1 MSTIVLLY
9 EIQKKIERF
18 LENFLVKTGAKYVF
32 FAAKSG
38 EVLVYSGPKKE
49 KKISTI
55 TALLAGVFNATE
67 ELAKLVDESQFKQFF
82 LRGQAFNLFYQNISS
97 QFLLVVI
104 FKKET
109 LLGSVRV
116 LSERLALKLKKE
128 LDKNTPLENTSL
140 ETPSIDM
147 INGEE
152 LMEDLFK

>member
-1 MSTIVLLY
+1 VSTIILLC

-18 LENFLVKTGAKYVF
+18 LENFLVKTGAKHIF
-32 FAAKSG
+32 FAARSG
-38 EVLVYSGPKKE
+38 EILVYSGSKKE

-67 ELAKLVDESQFKQFF
+67 EQAKLVDEHQFKQFF
-82 LRGQAFNLFYQNISS
+82 IRGKAFNLFYQNISS

-104 FKKET
+104 FEKET

-116 LSERLALKLKKE
+116 LSEKLASKLKKE
-128 LDKNTPLENTSL
+128 LDKNTSL
-140 ETPSIDM
+140 KAPSIDV

>member
-9 EIQKKIERF
+9 EVQKKIERF
-18 LENFLVKTGAKYVF
+18 LENFLVKTGARHIF

-38 EVLVYSGPKKE
+38 EILVYSGYKEE

-67 ELAKLVDESQFKQFF
+67 ELAKLVDEHQFNQFF
-82 LRGQAFNLFYQNISS
+82 IRGRAFNLFYQNVNA

-104 FKKET
+104 FKEET

-116 LSERLALKLKKE
+116 LSKRLASKLNKE
-128 LDKNTPLENTSL
+128 LTESTSSKG
-140 ETPSIDM
+140 PSIDM
-147 INGEE
+147 AGGEE
-152 LMEDLFK
+152 LMEDLFE